1 MKTNVKPNEQVR
13 NLKPYQVDQTEY
25 PIRLDANETS
35 NLLFE
40 HGINIENFSFHRYP
54 DHEARVLRSKL
65 SSWLHVEMKHIVV
78 GNGSSELIELIFKT
92 FLSKG
97 DRVISFEPTFSMY
110 EVYAQLYGIRYEK
123 IPWEKT
129 SEASI
134 DQMIEQIKR
143 EKPKAIF
150 LCTPN
155 NPTGFQ
161 LKKQDVK
168 RLLNATDAFVII
180 DEAYIEFAVQEES
193 LTQEV
198 IAYPNA
204 CVLRTFS
211 KAFGLASIRLGYMIA
226 HENITSWINRV
237 RSPYHVNQLSQWIGS
252 VALDQRESVM
262 NHIRLVI
269 IERERL
275 YREFIKL
282 GLPVETSQG
291 NFLYIQ
297 PSTYHLNDELK
308 RRGIIIR
315 EWPNGSSRITVGQPH
330 ENDQLINALK
340 EIIQ

>member
-1 MKTNVKPNEQVR
+1 
-13 NLKPYQVDQTEY
+13 
-25 PIRLDANETS
+25 
-35 NLLFE
+35 
-40 HGINIENFSFHRYP
+40 
-54 DHEARVLRSKL
+54 
-65 SSWLHVEMKHIVV
+65 
-78 GNGSSELIELIFKT
+78 
-92 FLSKG
+92 
-97 DRVISFEPTFSMY
+97 
-110 EVYAQLYGIRYEK
+110 
-123 IPWEKT
+123 
-129 SEASI
+129 
-134 DQMIEQIKR
+134 
-143 EKPKAIF
+143 
-150 LCTPN
+150 
-155 NPTGFQ
+155 
-161 LKKQDVK
+161 
-168 RLLNATDAFVII
+168 
-180 DEAYIEFAVQEES
+180 
-193 LTQEV
+193 V